1 MHSQSQSLSFPRA
14 SDTTPPTQK
23 RHLRRRC
30 RTLSVS
36 IPIAGNA
43 SKIIVAAPS
52 SASKSAAQAA
62 AGAFTLT
69 GCARAALLGLVLGTS
84 DESDSNEDSYDDAE
98 YRPVHTRTR
107 STFSD
112 KDVPSISRTAS
123 PFEGE
128 RAPIP
133 PGWGAR
139 PRRAGKTQRQERE
152 RSQSRERSRIHPV
165 LKDLERSSRVGTGNV
180 VCAACGTSG
189 VNFPRCPRC
198 SKLWCSR
205 PCRMAAVHRCPPRRS
220 QTMV

>member
-1 MHSQSQSLSFPRA
+1 MHSQSLSLSQA
-14 SDTTPPTQK
+14 SDTTPPAPK
-23 RHLRRRC
+23 SLRRRC
-30 RTLSVS
+30 RTLSIS
-36 IPIAGNA
+36 IPITGT
-43 SKIIVAAPS
+43 SKITVAAS
-52 SASKSAAQAA
+52 ISASKSAAQDA

-69 GCARAALLGLVLGTS
+69 RCARAALLGLVLGTS
-84 DESDSNEDSYDDAE
+84 DESDSNEDSSSYDDRE
-98 YRPVHTRTR
+98 LHRPAHTRTS

-112 KDVPSISRTAS
+112 TDVPSISRTAS
-123 PFEGE
+123 PFERE

-139 PRRAGKTQRQERE
+139 PRRAGKTQRRE

-165 LKDLERSSRVGTGNV
+165 LKELERTSRVGTGNV

-198 SKLWCSR
+198 AKLWCSR